1 MKRMPLR
8 ILAMSVSALSL
19 VCCSVKEYRE
29 ACPCRLVLDLSEV
42 DTAVVRSAD
51 LYVSVPGGYVS
62 TDVIGKE
69 HIGYEYVTT
78 VPRTELVLNLS
89 SGSGGMMSDKGLD
102 IPLGNECPPVYMHTS
117 VIDGDCEVWHEKVRM
132 RKNYCRVHMSL
143 EGQENSGVSLAVKG
157 NIAGYDAYGSPESGD
172 FLCRSMLADPS
183 DVCVISVPRQ
193 TDDSLVLEVDD
204 GSGICKV
211 FTLGI
216 YISSAGYD
224 WTSPDLKD
232 ISVVLDFAISHVTL
246 KVHGWEEEHVFDV
259 VI

>member
-8 ILAMSVSALSL
+8 ILAISVSALSFA
-19 VCCSVKEYRE
+19 CCFVKEYRE

-62 TDVIGKE
+62 ADVIEKECFGKE
-69 HIGYEYVTT
+69 YATT
-78 VPRTELVLNLS
+78 VPRTELLLNLS
-89 SGSGGMMSDKGLD
+89 SGGKGMVSEKGLD
-102 IPLGNECPPVYMHTS
+102 IPLGEECPPVYMHS
-117 VIDGDCEVWHEKVRM
+117 SAIDGDCEIWHEKVRM
-132 RKNYCRVHMSL
+132 RKNHCRVYVFLKGQESPGMSL
-143 EGQENSGVSLAVKG
+143 TVKG
-157 NIAGYDAYGSPESGD
+157 EVCGYDAYGIPKPGD
-172 FLCRSMLADPS
+172 FLCCRKP
-183 DVCVISVPRQ
+183 DVSYACVISVPRQ

-204 GSGICKV
+204 GTGVCKM
-211 FTLGI
+211 FTLGM

-232 ISVVLDFAISHVTL
+232 ISVTLDFAISHIAL
-246 KVHGWEEEHVFDV
+246 KVHGWEEDHVFDV